1 MSGTVYD
8 IGVAVRAVRNQSI
21 LLVKEARGTYQN
33 KWGFPKGR
41 VESDETPESAA
52 IRELQEET
60 GFGGGIVGLAA
71 VRSTFH
77 AGKPAIFLVY
87 DAQIETQQYSPL
99 ADEISEIEWFK
110 LSELKSLNWISE
122 TMHTLAIDA
131 LDGSRMALVP
141 SKSLSKE
148 KNNYFVYSVNKHS
161 LINP

>member
-1 MSGTVYD
+1 MSGVVYD

-33 KWGFPKGR
+33 RWGFPKGR
-41 VESDETPESAA
+41 VDGDETPESAA

-60 GFGGGIVGLAA
+60 GFGGSIVGLAA

-87 DAQIETQQYSPL
+87 DAQIETQQYSPF
-99 ADEISEIEWFK
+99 ADEISEIDWFQ

-141 SKSLSKE
+141 SKSLSKD
-148 KNNYFVYSVNKHS
+148 KTNYFVYSVNKHS

>member
-1 MSGTVYD
+1 MGGAVYD

-33 KWGFPKGR
+33 KWGLPKGR
-41 VESDETPESAA
+41 VDGDETPESAA

-60 GFGGGIVGLAA
+60 GFGGSIVGLAA
-71 VRSTFH
+71 ARSTFH

-99 ADEISEIEWFK
+99 ADEISEIDWFQ
-110 LSELKSLNWISE
+110 LNELKSLNWISE

-148 KNNYFVYSVNKHS
+148 KTNYFVYSVNKHS

>member
-141 SKSLSKE
+141 SKSLSKD
-148 KNNYFVYSVNKHS
+148 KTNYFVYSVNKHS